1 MLNTKP
7 KPQSPTPAIYMRG
20 GTSKGVFLNYP
31 TYLSLVKP
39 QARREIIF

>member
-20 GTSKGVFLNYP
+20 GTSKGVLNYP
-31 TYLSLVKP
+31 TYPSLVKP
-39 QARREIIF
+39 QASTR